1 VRISVLFNSDA
12 GDAVSANEI
21 RTMLARHGHELVQVI
36 EKENDS
42 SRLLEEPVELVVAAG
57 GDGTVSEAARV
68 VAGSGIPLAIL
79 PLGTANNIARSLGL
93 IGSMEELIDAW
104 TRARRSPFDL
114 GTATGTWGTRTFA
127 EGVGVGLVPAAISAA
142 KALPAHDAQPLP
154 SKLALAVKRFRDTLS
169 RLTPS
174 RYGLTADGTQVTG
187 QFLLVEVLNIGCV
200 GPNLAL
206 STDAIPSDGFF
217 SLVTVEEEHRDELMS
232 YLENRLLGRDSG
244 LSLTSRRA
252 RSVEIKNWDQLHI
265 DDRVH
270 GSQSMGTV
278 SIGIQPGGIEVLV

>member
-1 VRISVLFNSDA
+1 
-12 GDAVSANEI
+12 
-21 RTMLARHGHELVQVI
+21 M
-36 EKENDS
+36 
-42 SRLLEEPVELVVAAG
+42 
-57 GDGTVSEAARV
+57 

-79 PLGTANNIARSLGL
+79 PLGTANNIAKSLSVL
-93 IGSMEELIDAW
+93 IVRWKSSSTRG
-104 TRARRSPFDL
+104 RARVAARS
-114 GTATGTWGTRTFA
+114 TWERQPGRGGHGRRGRRRCRAGASRHLT
-127 EGVGVGLVPAAISAA
+127 A

-174 RYGLTADGTQVTG
+174 RYRLTADGTQVTG
-187 QFLLVEVLNIGCV
+187 QFLLVEVLNICCV

-232 YLENRLLGRDSG
+232 YLENRLQGRDSG

-252 RSVEIKNWDQLHI
+252 RNVEIKDWDQLHI

-270 GSQSMGTV
+270 GSQSAGTV
-278 SIGIQPGGIEVLV
+278 SIGIQPGGIEILV